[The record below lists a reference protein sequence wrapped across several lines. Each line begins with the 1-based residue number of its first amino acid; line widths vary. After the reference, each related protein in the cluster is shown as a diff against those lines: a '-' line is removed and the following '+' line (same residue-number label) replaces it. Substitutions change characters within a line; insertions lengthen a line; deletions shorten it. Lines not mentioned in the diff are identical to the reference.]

1 MKKQKRSQQKRIT
14 RQATILRW
22 MRMSR
27 RISMREAGRQN
38 GCSDSSISHYEQGRM
53 DMKPGRMRQI
63 VESYG
68 YTMEEFEEYAGGKP
82 LPTLSI
88 KDECFCLIERLDES
102 KLRAVH
108 ALLVGFIS

>member
-1 MKKQKRSQQKRIT
+1 MKKQKRSCQRIIT
-14 RQATILRW
+14 PTSKILRF

-27 RISMREAGRQN
+27 RLSMRAAGHRN
-38 GCSDSSISHYEQGRM
+38 GISDSAIAHYEQGRM
-53 DMKPGRMRQI
+53 EVSSDRVRQL

-68 YTMEEFEEYAGGKP
+68 YTMPEFEEYAGGRP

-88 KDECFCLIERLDES
+88 KDECFCLIERLDET

-108 ALLVGFIS
+108 AMLVSFVS